1 MATETVTFVI
11 IPALIM
17 GGIIGLIEL
26 FFVHADEIGMGW
38 FMHGLHALPATML
51 FTFASMNM
59 TWVHSLI
66 PALAKNFWMDIGIR
80 AAIAVFAM
88 FKIQAAAAIA
98 GRVGER
104 IHHTVI
110 IGCLIFAS
118 PYIWMVLG
126 PLLAPLLSSGAKAK
140 R

>member
-1 MATETVTFVI
+1 MVTETVTFVV

-17 GGIIGLIEL
+17 GAIIGLIEL

-38 FMHGLHALPATML
+38 FMHGLHAIPATML
-51 FTFASMNM
+51 FTFVSMNM
-59 TWVHSLI
+59 SWVHMMI
-66 PALAKNFWMDIGIR
+66 PALKATFLVDIGIR
-80 AAIAVFAM
+80 AAIAVIAM
-88 FKIQAAAAIA
+88 FKIQTAAAIA

-118 PYIWMVLG
+118 PYIWMVIA
-126 PLLAPLLSSGAKAK
+126 PLFASLLSSGTKAK